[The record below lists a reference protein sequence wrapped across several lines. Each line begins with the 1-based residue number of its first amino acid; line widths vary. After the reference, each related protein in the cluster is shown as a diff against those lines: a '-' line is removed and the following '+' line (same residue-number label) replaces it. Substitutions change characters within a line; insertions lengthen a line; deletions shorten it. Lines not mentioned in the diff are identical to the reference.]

1 MEKENIK
8 TDTYLRYMVAFGL
21 IGAAAGMR
29 VWPLEALE
37 LRIPWVTF
45 YPAVIAS
52 ALFGGL
58 YTGLISTGL
67 TVLVIM
73 FWTPTGEPFIV
84 DPRDW
89 LGAAVFFANGTLI
102 SLMGGTMRRAKVRAT
117 KAKEQAEKANLSKSV
132 FLANMSHELRT
143 PLNAIIGFSQLQLN
157 QRNIEEELKRELEI
171 IYNSG
176 KYLLALINDILD
188 IARVDIG
195 KITLMPAPANL
206 KLLINSI
213 ESLIQEKVKLKNL
226 HFICKTDSSLDC
238 IIEVDE
244 TRFMQILFNLLG
256 NATKFTNSGSIT
268 LAISIIEKKDDST
281 TTFRFEVIDTGI
293 GIKECET
300 KKIFQPFVQVCEP
313 GMSQEGTGLGL
324 AICKKLVELMDSE
337 LKIESEFGKGSRFW
351 FDVTFPVCK
360 EITIE
365 TIPRSTI
372 TGYKGKR
379 LKTLVADDNPVNLA
393 LLKKMLGM
401 LGFEVLTATDGNEEV
416 EIAKLHTPD
425 IIFTDIRMP
434 VMDGNTAVKQIKK
447 IPELSKI
454 PIIAVSASVQDE
466 QKQDSIDAGCDGFL
480 SKPVE
485 YQKVVDVLKNYLE
498 LEWIYE
504 EDTVDKSALNEPSLS
519 MINFPPS
526 AEVKNVIEAAARGSF
541 TDLKMCISHINDMDK
556 KYKGF
561 TKKIET
567 LSKGYQF
574 DKIIEF
580 LENTQQ

>member
-1 MEKENIK
+1 MKTENIK
-8 TDTYLRYMVAFGL
+8 PDIFLRYLVAVGL
-21 IGAAAGMR
+21 IVAAAGMR
-29 VWPLEALE
+29 LWPLEALE
-37 LRIPWVTF
+37 VRIPWVTF

-58 YTGLISTGL
+58 YTGLLSTGL
-67 TVLVIM
+67 TVLAIM
-73 FWTPTGEPFIV
+73 FWTPTGEPFID
-84 DPRDW
+84 DPGDW

-102 SLMGGTMRRAKVRAT
+102 SLMGGTMRRARVRAT

-157 QRNIEEELKRELEI
+157 QRGLEEELKRELQI

-195 KITLMPAPANL
+195 KIKLMPAPANL
-206 KLLINSI
+206 KSLINSV

-226 HFICKTDSSLDC
+226 HFVSKTDPGLDC
-238 IIEVDE
+238 VIEVDE
-244 TRFMQILFNLLG
+244 TRLMQILVNLLG
-256 NATKFTNSGSIT
+256 NAIKFTNSGSIT
-268 LAISIIEKKDDST
+268 LAISIIERKDDST

-293 GIKECET
+293 GIKEYET
-300 KKIFQPFVQVCEP
+300 IKIFQPFVQVCEP
-313 GMSQEGTGLGL
+313 GMSLEGTGLGL
-324 AICKKLVELMDSE
+324 AICKKLIELMDSE
-337 LKIESEFGKGSRFW
+337 LNIESEFGKGSRFW
-351 FDVTFPVCK
+351 FDVSFPVCK
-360 EITIE
+360 ETSIE
-365 TIPRSTI
+365 TIPQATI

-401 LGFEVLTATDGNEEV
+401 LGFKVLTATDGIKEV

-434 VMDGNTAVKQIKK
+434 LMDGHTAVKKLRK
-447 IPELSKI
+447 IPELREI

-466 QKQDSIDAGCDGFL
+466 QRQESIDAGCDGFIG
-480 SKPVE
+480 KPVE

-504 EDTVDKSALNEPSLS
+504 ENKVDESALNEPSLS

-526 AEVKNVIEAAARGSF
+526 AEVKNVIEAATRGSI
-541 TDLKMCISHINDMDK
+541 TELKMCISKINDMDK

-567 LSKGYQF
+567 LSKSYQF
-574 DKIIEF
+574 DKIIDF